1 MMEQARHWPYPRTD
15 HVQGSVVVDDD
26 GSKDVPKD
34 WLSGKYLVVIQ
45 EKVDGTNV
53 GVHFEEP
60 WVPVPQ
66 KRSGLILQ
74 GEHEQYVRFRDFC
87 FENVEALWNALS
99 TRYVL
104 FGEWLLVQHGVVY
117 DQLSS
122 FFIAFDALDK
132 TDGSF
137 LSTKAMA
144 ELLKDSGIEM
154 VPVLATEWNGS
165 TKQLEELVQKSRFST
180 KETCEGVYI
189 RFETDPRCHERLK
202 YRRKTFT
209 AGRTDFATRVAY
221 NKVK

>member
-1 MMEQARHWPYPRTD
+1 
-15 HVQGSVVVDDD
+15 
-26 GSKDVPKD
+26 
-34 WLSGKYLVVIQ
+34 
-45 EKVDGTNV
+45 VDGTNV

-87 FENVEALWNALS
+87 FEHVEALWNALS

-117 DQLSS
+117 DRLSS
-122 FFIAFDALDK
+122 FFIAFDVLDK

-144 ELLKDSGIEM
+144 ELLKDSGVET
-154 VPVLATEWNGS
+154 VPLLATAWNGT
-165 TKQLEELVQKSRFST
+165 TKQLEELVKTSRFST
-180 KETCEGVYI
+180 SETCEGVYI
-189 RFETDPRCHERLK
+189 RFETDARCVERLK

-221 NKVK
+221 NKVKSNKSPLFGILFRCRSHKLSKALFFHPRSGWQNNLFLRNGLPRQKV

>member
-1 MMEQARHWPYPRTD
+1 MEQAKHYPYPRTD
-15 HVQGSVVVDDD
+15 HVHGSAVVDDD

-34 WLSGKYLVVIQ
+34 WLSGKYRVVIQ

-87 FENVEALWNALS
+87 FEHVEALWNALS

-117 DQLSS
+117 DRLSS
-122 FFIAFDALDK
+122 FFIAFDVLDK

-144 ELLKDSGIEM
+144 ELLKDSGVET
-154 VPVLATEWNGS
+154 VPLLATAWNGT
-165 TKQLEELVQKSRFST
+165 TKQLEELVKTSRFST
-180 KETCEGVYI
+180 SETCEGVYI
-189 RFETDPRCHERLK
+189 RFETDARCVERLK

-221 NKVK
+221 NKVKE